1 MARMREPFTGGIF
14 DVPAHKVAK
23 YLGRGYALLDGE
35 PEPASVDEVESDH
48 EQEPAETPVADGGE
62 TKPTAEST
70 IAEIRAWA
78 KANGVELPKKGNKA
92 ALLAA
97 IG

>member
-1 MARMREPFTGGIF
+1 MARMREPYTGTVF
-14 DVPAHKVAK
+14 EVAPSKVAAR
-23 YLGRGYALLDGE
+23 LASGWALLDDDA
-35 PEPASVDEVESDH
+35 PEPTAEVAEAEPTR
-48 EQEPAETPVADGGE
+48 EQPAEAPEATG
-62 TKPTAEST
+62 KPTAEST

-78 KANGVELPKKGNKA
+78 KANGVALPKKGNKA

>member
-1 MARMREPFTGGIF
+1 MLMREPYTGTVFEVAPG
-14 DVPAHKVAK
+14 KVSAR
-23 YLGRGYALLDGE
+23 LASGWSLLDGE
-35 PEPASVDEVESDH
+35 APEPTEE
-48 EQEPAETPVADGGE
+48 VADAEPEQPTEAPEATG
-62 TKPTAEST
+62 KPTADST

-78 KANGVELPKKGNKA
+78 KANGVALPKKGNKA

>member
-1 MARMREPFTGGIF
+1 MARMREPYTGTVFEVAPG
-14 DVPAHKVAK
+14 KVSAR
-23 YLGRGYALLDGE
+23 LASGWSMLDGDTPEPTEEVVDAE
-35 PEPASVDEVESDH
+35 PEQPTEAP
-48 EQEPAETPVADGGE
+48 EPTD
-62 TKPTAEST
+62 KPTAEST

-78 KANGVELPKKGNKA
+78 KANGVALPKRGNKA

>member
-1 MARMREPFTGGIF
+1 MARMREPFTGGVF
-14 DVPAHKVAK
+14 DVPASRVEK

-35 PEPASVDEVESDH
+35 PEPATVDEVESDH
-48 EQEPAETPVADGGE
+48 EQEPAETPVAKTDE
-62 TKPTAEST
+62 PKPTAEST

-78 KANGVELPKKGNKA
+78 KANGVALPKKGNKA
-92 ALLAA
+92 QLLEA

>member
-1 MARMREPFTGGIF
+1 MSRMREPYTGTVFEVAPG
-14 DVPAHKVAK
+14 KVSAR
-23 YLGRGYALLDGE
+23 LASGWSLLDGE
-35 PEPASVDEVESDH
+35 PDPAPAPVGEVEA
-48 EQEPAETPVADGGE
+48 EQPAETPVAKADE
-62 TKPTAEST
+62 PNPTAEST

-78 KANGVELPKKGNKA
+78 KANGVPLPKNGNKA